1 MYTFQW
7 IGVGLCDR
15 WNRSDANSF
24 QLFQRNA
31 MAEVFK
37 GDRRCVVHKYRST
50 ASERATIETSACNY
64 HLRLLHVNMR
74 CWCCWNPVAAVTRCV
89 TISRPMAAKNQHSV

>member
-37 GDRRCVVHKYRST
+37 GDRRCVVH
-50 ASERATIETSACNY
+50 I
-64 HLRLLHVNMR
+64 
-74 CWCCWNPVAAVTRCV
+74 P
-89 TISRPMAAKNQHSV
+89 